1 MHFFR
6 PTKDGLAPLRFQLM
20 VTAGSDK
27 PTSRGARI
35 AEIDHLKELGAVDN
49 HTLLQV
55 HQIPHADQIEQ
66 RMQQEAQAAAMT
78 QAHAAAVAKGPG
90 TGHPH

>member
-1 MHFFR
+1 MHFYR
-6 PTKDGLAPLRFQLM
+6 PTKDGLAPLRFQLL
-20 VTAGSDK
+20 VSAGSDK

-49 HTLLQV
+49 QTVLQV
-55 HQIPHADQIEQ
+55 HQIPHGAQIQQ
-66 RMQQEAQAAAMT
+66 RMEQEAAAAMQA
-78 QAHAAAVAKGPG
+78 QAHAQAVAKGPG